1 MITTILR
8 FKSLSI
14 NPNNYHHKHF
24 FCFILNFSAM
34 THHLYIIRHAQT
46 HSSQYYNSDKER
58 ELKPEG
64 MVEATQ
70 LGKFLKANN
79 YNADLIISSHAER
92 AKATAQ
98 RVAAEINYPVTQIHF
113 EEKIYSGAMNDLLT
127 LIQQTPD
134 SIQRLL
140 LIGHYPTIVELN
152 NYLSDSQK
160 MSMETCELTLLNF
173 NAGWSEIF
181 EGSGELILNYH
192 PSY

>member
-1 MITTILR
+1 MI
-8 FKSLSI
+8 
-14 NPNNYHHKHF
+14 
-24 FCFILNFSAM
+24 
-34 THHLYIIRHAQT
+34 HHLYMIRHAQT

-64 MVEATQ
+64 IAEATQ

-92 AKATAQ
+92 AKATAHQ
-98 RVAAEINYPVTQIHF
+98 VAAQINYPAQRIQF
-113 EEKIYSGAMNDLLT
+113 AEQIYSGAMNDLLT
-127 LIQQTPD
+127 LIQQTPE
-134 SIQRLL
+134 SIEHLL

-160 MSMETCELTLLNF
+160 MSMETCELTVLSF
-173 NAGWSEIF
+173 NTGWSTIV
-181 EGSGELILNYH
+181 EGSGDFILNYH

>member
-1 MITTILR
+1 
-8 FKSLSI
+8 
-14 NPNNYHHKHF
+14 
-24 FCFILNFSAM
+24 M

-64 MVEATQ
+64 IAEATQ

-92 AKATAQ
+92 AKATSRQ
-98 RVAAEINYPVTQIHF
+98 VAAEINYPGQRIHF
-113 EEKIYSGAMNDLLT
+113 AEKIYSGTMNDLLS

-134 SIQRLL
+134 SIEHLL
-140 LIGHYPTIVELN
+140 LVGHYPTIVELN

-173 NAGWSEIF
+173 NSGWSGIL
-181 EGSGELILNYH
+181 EGSGEHILSYH
-192 PSY
+192 PSYLI